1 LRSASA
7 KKGWRRRQPPAG
19 NARTVNRQSWS
30 RNLPTVGFFFS
41 LLLLLFPLLLPD
53 DFRSLETE
61 LMQILNRISIHEKLT
76 VCSISSFFLFV
87 HADNLR
93 TENNNKALLLLLL
106 LLLLTPLFVS
116 RSALLQNVS

>member
-1 LRSASA
+1 LPSASA
-7 KKGWRRRQPPAG
+7 KKGWRRRQRPAG
-19 NARTVNRQSWS
+19 NARTVNRQKLAQEYAHC
-30 RNLPTVGFFFS
+30 RFFFFFH
-41 LLLLLFPLLLPD
+41 LLLPFLCPPLLPD

-61 LMQILNRISIHEKLT
+61 LMQILNRISIHEKLK
-76 VCSISSFFLFV
+76 VCLISSFFLFV

-93 TENNNKALLLLLL
+93 TENNNKAVL